1 MQSLIEWVRGRRWSV
16 IMVLLV
22 ISSASWLC
30 WFWRLD
36 HLSARTQ
43 AAQPNESEL
52 EILRQL
58 QIENNTLQAKVQE
71 LEVGV
76 GEVSDAKAVDDAMST
91 KVNIN
96 TATQTELDTLPGIGP
111 SKAAAII
118 SYRETHGPFRNPHD
132 VTNVKGIGESTYDAL
147 RDLISI
153 Q

>member
-36 HLSARTQ
+36 HLPARIQ